1 MKMVE
6 VAFVERL
13 MSMSY
18 QRGHALWMCKA
29 TEPEDCHSHG
39 CRREGQR
46 IFAGEKDITHAVN
59 WMVQRVLEVAV
70 HATKVWRECYE
81 KLAGPKGY
89 VVRLKKEGDWVPGI
103 TKHFRYPEWRYSPTY
118 ISCM

>member
-1 MKMVE
+1 MVKMVE

-29 TEPEDCHSHG
+29 AEPEDCHSHG
-39 CRREGQR
+39 CRRGGQR

-70 HATKVWRECYE
+70 HAMK
-81 KLAGPKGY
+81 
-89 VVRLKKEGDWVPGI
+89 
-103 TKHFRYPEWRYSPTY
+103 S
-118 ISCM
+118 